1 MIAFEE
7 GGASGLPNGD
17 LLALFFYVN
26 ISYSALTYRELRDVV
41 PCFDGGSHCSYVTL
55 TVASEGFSD
64 VIY

>member
-1 MIAFEE
+1 M
-7 GGASGLPNGD
+7 PNGD